1 MGMRDIEPRE
11 YVAELVHDGMMEAC
25 YEWARGVPFVH
36 ITKLTDVFEGSIV
49 RCISRLDELCRMVKN
64 GARIAGSL
72 GDSQLYAK
80 MELCSQMVKR
90 DIVFAASL
98 YVN

>member
-1 MGMRDIEPRE
+1 MCVFGVLSES
-11 YVAELVHDGMMEAC
+11 VWSGMMEAC
-25 YEWARGVPFVH
+25 YEWARGVPFVK

-72 GDSQLYAK
+72 GDSQL
-80 MELCSQMVKR
+80 
-90 DIVFAASL
+90 
-98 YVN
+98 